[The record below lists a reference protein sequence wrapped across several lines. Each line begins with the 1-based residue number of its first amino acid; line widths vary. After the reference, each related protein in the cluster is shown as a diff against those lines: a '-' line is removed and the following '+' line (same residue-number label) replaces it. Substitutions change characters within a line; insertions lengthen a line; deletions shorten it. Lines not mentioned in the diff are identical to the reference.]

1 MLPLHFCSRVLS
13 SVTLRAPKEA
23 HQITH
28 GQGAQATELSNTEAG
43 AYPETHTHTQTYPC
57 TLAYFYL
64 LVNNSPPSHDANVIE
79 HTHSQTYSCTLTYFS
94 EVGEGS
100 SQHSQGGGLAAKR
113 LAHSHEA
120 VAHNDHFVQ
129 LGGLQGKSCRV
140 ACVCMCMC
148 VYVCVCLCR
157 AS

>member
-100 SQHSQGGGLAAKR
+100 IQHT
-113 LAHSHEA
+113 HTHI
-120 VAHNDHFVQ
+120 
-129 LGGLQGKSCRV
+129 
-140 ACVCMCMC
+140 CMHA
-148 VYVCVCLCR
+148 YLFQR
-157 AS
+157 GR